1 MNIQSVQRAT
11 AIISLFCTSPQ
22 RLGVTEIAAAL
33 GLNKA
38 TTWGLVTTL
47 EQQGFLQQDPDSRK
61 YGIGPRLFELGMIY
75 VGNLEINVKG
85 ARQAQNLAA
94 RTGLTARIGILDNGS
109 VLITHLA
116 VPRSEDYL
124 SHQIGPRTPAYCSG
138 LGKAM
143 LANLAPAELDDYLRS
158 VELVAITRNT
168 ITDRA
173 ALRRDI
179 EQTRER
185 GYSIAREEMI
195 PGLAALGAPIYGR
208 NHRLVGA
215 LSISETPEIVLSKRL
230 EKLGYELTRAAAD
243 ISREM
248 GCSFSGSIRAAV

>member
-11 AIISLFCTSPQ
+11 DIISLFCTSPQ

-124 SHQIGPRTPAYCSG
+124 SHQIGPRTPAYGSG

-143 LANLAPAELDDYLRS
+143 LANLAPAELDEYLRS

-248 GCSFSGSIRAAV
+248 GCSFSGSIRAAG